1 MRSCSDCEVT
11 ISWGR
16 AGDSMSTCGILAHR
30 SEKWLGG
37 TLKIS
42 GHAELAEPTVAC
54 TPLDNPNEPNE
65 ASWLRVGNFSWA
77 VGQYSPPDEHGQS
90 FRSVR
95 CTSAEGVTLP
105 DSLCLDEKAN
115 PTSWQPASSTT
126 SRPLTRKV
134 ALIRRGD
141 CTFLK
146 KAQLAQLAGAAAA
159 GDPPCGIQR
168 CTATTAGASRRDGDF
183 CGGCLQ
189 L

>member
-77 VGQYSPPDEHGQS
+77 VGQYSPPDEHGQR

-146 KAQLAQLAGAAAA
+146 KATLAQLAGAAAA
-159 GDPPCGIQR
+159 GPPCGIQR